1 MADQLITVQLGSI
14 FHNFRSRVNSLIDD
28 IATEGGKIVR
38 REEEA
43 SIRLRWYDEGKTLA
57 SLEEEVDV
65 QPERRVYRLIPT
77 ATSTK
82 GAPYP
87 LFGEYG
93 TGRAGAASGR
103 PAPVGYKYGD
113 KAGMKA
119 RRYSRIAVGLAKPQV
134 IGKTKEL
141 IANFTVN

>member
-1 MADQLITVQLGSI
+1 MSELVTLQLGSI
-14 FHNFRSRVNSLIDD
+14 FHNFRSRMNSLIDD
-28 IATEGGKIVR
+28 IAVEGGKIVR

-43 SIRLRWYDEGKTLA
+43 TIRLRWFDSGATLN
-57 SLEEEVDV
+57 SLQEEMDI

-77 ATSTK
+77 AVSK
-82 GAPYP
+82 RGAPYP

-103 PAPVGYKYGD
+103 PAPKGYRYGD
-113 KAGMKA
+113 KAGMRA
-119 RRYSRIAVGLAKPQV
+119 RRYSRIALGLAKPQV
-134 IGKTKEL
+134 IGKAKEL